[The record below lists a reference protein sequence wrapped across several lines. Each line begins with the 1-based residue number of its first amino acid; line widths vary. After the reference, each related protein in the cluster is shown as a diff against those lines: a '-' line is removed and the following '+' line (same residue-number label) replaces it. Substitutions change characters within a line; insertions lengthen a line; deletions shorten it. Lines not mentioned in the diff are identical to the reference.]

1 MRHTIATAV
10 VLAWLAACSSP
21 PPAPAPYAPRAVT
34 EQARW
39 EVWSDEALVGRV
51 RQLTIHD
58 PERPLTFYRIED
70 LQGRWLGHAN
80 AQGRFSRRVPF
91 QEQEEDLGVWSMTR
105 GVAELL
111 DAKSVRLQ
119 PVAIEADSR
128 KR

>member
-1 MRHTIATAV
+1 MRHTIAAAV

-39 EVWSDEALVGRV
+39 EVWSADALVGRV

-91 QEQEEDLGVWSMTR
+91 QEQEEDLGVWSMAR

-119 PVAIEADSR
+119 PVAIDADSR

>member
-1 MRHTIATAV
+1 MRHPIAAAL
-10 VLAWLAACSSP
+10 VLTWLAACSSP
-21 PPAPAPYAPRAVT
+21 PATPPPYAPRPVT

-39 EVWSDEALVGRV
+39 EVWSADQLVGRV
-51 RQLTIHD
+51 RQLVIHD
-58 PERPLTFYRIED
+58 PGQPLTFYRIED

-105 GVAELL
+105 GVAELF
-111 DAKSVRLQ
+111 DAKSVRMQ
-119 PVAIEADSR
+119 PVALEADAR